1 MTGLRMAVGLSVV
14 ALVTVTGCARRS
26 ASVWTPPAA
35 GPSVFHRQV
44 NNAVDAGDGDL
55 QVRQWQRQMATQ
67 PDDLETRLQLA
78 RHFEALQM
86 PDLALEHYRLAL
98 VRHPHSVAA
107 RLGAA
112 QNLRRL
118 SLPTE
123 AEKMLAD
130 APEKTAALLT
140 MLGIVQDELEQ
151 HREAE
156 QSHRAALALNPQDDS
171 LHNNLGYN
179 LMLQGRSAAAVEEFR
194 AALALRP
201 RSEVARG
208 NLAQALAADNPTEAL
223 LHWES
228 IAGPATAH
236 NNLAAA
242 LIEQGK
248 YAEARQELKAALTGG
263 SPLPESMHNLKLG
276 SELDGKPATF
286 ELSSKPG
293 LWSRWGRS
301 VRRWWVRQEDE
312 PGRSAA
318 AGRAGRRSS
327 TRAVAVRQPDR

>member
-1 MTGLRMAVGLSVV
+1 MTGLRMAVGLGVLV
-14 ALVTVTGCARRS
+14 LVTVTGCARRS
-26 ASVWTPPAA
+26 TQAWVPRPVGTTT
-35 GPSVFHRQV
+35 FQRQV
-44 NNAVDAGDGDL
+44 NNAIDAGDGDL
-55 QVRQWQRQMATQ
+55 QVREWQRRMATQ
-67 PDDLETRLQLA
+67 PESLETRLQLA
-78 RHFEALQM
+78 RHFESLQM

-98 VRHPHSVAA
+98 AHHPQDVAA

-112 QNLRRL
+112 QSLRRL
-118 SLPTE
+118 NLPAE
-123 AEKMLAD
+123 AEKVLAG
-130 APEKTAALLT
+130 APAQTVAISAL
-140 MLGIVQDELEQ
+140 LGIVQDELE
-151 HREAE
+151 RYEAAE
-156 QSHRAALALNPQDDS
+156 RSHRAALELSPQDDA

-179 LMLQGRSAAAVEEFR
+179 LMLQGRPAAAIAEFR

-208 NLAQALAADNPTEAL
+208 NLAQALAADNPREAL

-248 YAEARQELKAALTGG
+248 YAEARQELQAALTGG
-263 SPLPESMHNLKLG
+263 IPLPEAMHNLKLV

-301 VRRWWVRQEDE
+301 LRRWWVRQEDA
-312 PGRSAA
+312 PGRSAV